1 MAPTAPTPGSPNQEP
16 GPLAA
21 LRGTAGDRVGGDSVD
36 VVPGDTHKGRSLRRA
51 HQSGGQQIYDPGHA
65 AEVAWILSD
74 EDLDELE

>member
-36 VVPGDTHKGRSLRRA
+36 VVPGDTHKERSQDEAALPV
-51 HQSGGQQIYDPGHA
+51 GQGVTITGC
-65 AEVAWILSD
+65 LMSS
-74 EDLDELE
+74 